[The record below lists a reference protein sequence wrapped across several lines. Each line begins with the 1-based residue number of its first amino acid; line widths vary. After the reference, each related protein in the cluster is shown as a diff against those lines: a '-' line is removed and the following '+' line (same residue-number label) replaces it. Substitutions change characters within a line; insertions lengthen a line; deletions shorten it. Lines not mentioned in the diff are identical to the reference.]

1 MNNITIIAIAVVAV
15 IVIGLL
21 LSRRGKPVE
30 PWQGEVKAKKKA
42 EVKAGFEPWADKY
55 EGVEYTV
62 ECLGDYDGVP
72 FITVWIK
79 TDKPLKQSFEVNAR
93 EKALVIPPEPVAPY
107 VKELLDM
114 GVNYIDINYNTDW
127 IAAEVPENRAI
138 VDRELAERI
147 VKLLVG
153 IRNVAG

>member
-1 MNNITIIAIAVVAV
+1 MNNITIIAIAVIAV
-15 IVIGLL
+15 IVIGLFL
-21 LSRRGKPVE
+21 RRRGKAIE

-42 EVKAGFEPWADKY
+42 EVKVGFEPWADKY

-62 ECLGDYDGVP
+62 ECLGDYDGEP

-79 TDKPLKQSFEVNAR
+79 IDKPAIASFEVNAR
-93 EKALVIPPEPVAPY
+93 EKAPVIPPEPVAPH
-107 VKELLDM
+107 VRELLEM

-127 IAAEVPENRAI
+127 IAAEVPEAGAT

-147 VKLLVG
+147 VKLLIG
-153 IRNVAG
+153 IRNAVG